1 MIETVN
7 LTRVDDRW
15 VKTVKYDDEF
25 RFDDMAYKA
34 FRHVFGSEYLPDL
47 YRAEWHPEGNVVT
60 LEYDHI
66 EGEQFPPV
74 VIDEHGSRLIN
85 KTMKMIALKVIP
97 DFIEFSKSHMNAP
110 MVYMHTDLKM
120 DNIRIRN
127 GKPYLID
134 IDSMGWIP
142 ATSRHEIYSEYEV

>member
-1 MIETVN
+1 M
-7 LTRVDDRW
+7 
-15 VKTVKYDDEF
+15 
-25 RFDDMAYKA
+25 
-34 FRHVFGSEYLPDL
+34 
-47 YRAEWHPEGNVVT
+47 
-60 LEYDHI
+60 
-66 EGEQFPPV
+66 
-74 VIDEHGSRLIN
+74 IDEHGSRLIN

-97 DFIEFSKSHMNAP
+97 DFIEFSRSHINAP

-127 GKPYLID
+127 GNPSLID

>member
-25 RFDDMAYKA
+25 RFDDIIQSS

-47 YRAEWHPEGNVVT
+47 YRAERILEGNVVT

-85 KTMKMIALKVIP
+85 KTMKMIS
-97 DFIEFSKSHMNAP
+97 SKSYQTLLSSVRVHECFLWSTIN
-110 MVYMHTDLKM
+110 TDLKM

-134 IDSMGWIP
+134 IDSMGLDTRKYP
-142 ATSRHEIYSEYEV
+142 TRNLSEYEV